1 MAAREEQKERQE
13 LENLPVEIR
22 VLEYVN
28 RIAVYNYVRRLKIK
42 HKRDIF
48 ASVREFNA
56 DEKCLL
62 VSFGIT
68 TGEFCLFDVLNS
80 SK

>member
-1 MAAREEQKERQE
+1 MYVVNAADTAAE
-13 LENLPVEIR
+13 
-22 VLEYVN
+22 
-28 RIAVYNYVRRLKIK
+28 
-42 HKRDIF
+42 RDIF